1 MMKQA
6 LRIGVVAGEPSGDAL
21 GTQLITEI
29 RHLIPHAC
37 FMGIAGSKMQA
48 VGCETWFD
56 MAELSVM
63 GLAEVL
69 RHLPR
74 LWQIR
79 RSLIQRFTQWQP
91 QLFIGID
98 APDFNIGLALAL
110 KQQGIRTV
118 QYVCP
123 SVWAWR
129 PQRIHK
135 IVRAI
140 DLVLALLPFEQAF
153 CERFQVA
160 CHFIGHP
167 AADEMPLEPD
177 QAAARHSLQ
186 LPQQGPCLALLPG
199 SRASEINRLATPF
212 LQAAALLH
220 QKLPTLTIVV
230 PLVAESQRQCL
241 LAIRDKATPR
251 LPLTLLEGQARSAL
265 TAATAALVASGTV
278 TLEAMLAHC
287 PMVVA
292 YRLNPVSFW
301 LAKRLVTVPYI
312 ALPNLLAN
320 QHLVPEFLQDQVTPQ
335 QLATA
340 LEAQL
345 TSDPQRLQ
353 QQFQKQHRQL
363 QRQASQQ
370 AAKAVLQLVDR
381 Q

>member
-1 MMKQA
+1 M
-6 LRIGVVAGEPSGDAL
+6 
-21 GTQLITEI
+21 
-29 RHLIPHAC
+29 
-37 FMGIAGSKMQA
+37 
-48 VGCETWFD
+48 
-56 MAELSVM
+56 
-63 GLAEVL
+63 
-69 RHLPR
+69 
-74 LWQIR
+74 
-79 RSLIQRFTQWQP
+79 
-91 QLFIGID
+91 
-98 APDFNIGLALAL
+98 
-110 KQQGIRTV
+110 
-118 QYVCP
+118 
-123 SVWAWR
+123 
-129 PQRIHK
+129 
-135 IVRAI
+135 
-140 DLVLALLPFEQAF
+140 
-153 CERFQVA
+153 
-160 CHFIGHP
+160 
-167 AADEMPLEPD
+167 
-177 QAAARHSLQ
+177 
-186 LPQQGPCLALLPG
+186 
-199 SRASEINRLATPF
+199 
-212 LQAAALLH
+212 
-220 QKLPTLTIVV
+220 
-230 PLVAESQRQCL
+230 
-241 LAIRDKATPR
+241 AIRDKATPQ